1 MIAAI
6 PAATTGETD
15 DPRNDDGRKLR
26 PLAEN
31 LFDDERR
38 EAQAARLQGRA
49 VFRDPREA
57 DRVWVLFDWDDKGW
71 ASFVADP
78 EVPPIMKA
86 AGHKTK
92 AQAAPFAVH
101 YSS

>member
-1 MIAAI
+1 MIL
-6 PAATTGETD
+6 ATTTVENFDHWLTIFSTTSAVK
-15 DPRNDDGRKLR
+15 RKQHGSKG
-26 PLAEN
+26 AT
-31 LFDDERR
+31 
-38 EAQAARLQGRA
+38 

-71 ASFVADP
+71 ANFVADP

-101 YSS
+101 YNS